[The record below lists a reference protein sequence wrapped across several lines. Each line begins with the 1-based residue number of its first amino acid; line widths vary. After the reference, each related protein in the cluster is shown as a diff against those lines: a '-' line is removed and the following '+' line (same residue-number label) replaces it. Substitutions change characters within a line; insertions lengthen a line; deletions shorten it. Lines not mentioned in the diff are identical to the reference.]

1 MKTQRLAAMLA
12 MTAAGLGAGQSA
24 VTHRATVTVCMES
37 DSHGND
43 MRALKMA
50 VATNGTPGMRQAEAP
65 KPESKIQVFV
75 YNYDGVSSQTLAQAE
90 RTANRIYLYAGIKIQ
105 WLDCPLA
112 SKDADQFPDCQVV
125 PGPTRLALRILSQS
139 MADRVRQT
147 DGSFAIMAN
156 VFSHDAEQLADR
168 NGMRRGAMLGHLA
181 AHELGH
187 LLLGAGSHSSRGIMH
202 VPWCVKELE
211 LITQGL
217 MTFTPSEAERMRTNI
232 QAREVTS
239 RKLGVGIQRGS
250 RCRRAIA

>member
-12 MTAAGLGAGQSA
+12 MTAASLGAGQSA

-147 DGSFAIMAN
+147 DGSFGFAMIPEDGSFAIMAN

-239 RKLGVGIQRGS
+239 R
-250 RCRRAIA
+250 